1 MNPCTA
7 ARSTSQLSM
16 IVRRENLSATTPP
29 ASVNTTRAI
38 VNDASTPPSAVADA
52 WIESTA
58 NVSATGTIA
67 SPIADDTRPSQSSR
81 KRLWRNG
88 RAASPRLPTAAD
100 CSTERDGFQRRRPG

>member
-1 MNPCTA
+1 MNADSVMWCVSSNTAMNACTA

-16 IVRRENLSATTPP
+16 IVRRENRSATTPP

-38 VNDASTPPSAVADA
+38 VNDASTPPSAVAEP

-67 SPIADDTRPSQSSR
+67 SPIADDDAAEPEQPEAA
-81 KRLWRNG
+81 LAQ
-88 RAASPRLPTAAD
+88 RACGFAQAAH
-100 CSTERDGFQRRRPG
+100 RR